1 MREEHEANRVQ
12 LEQCEILQD
21 KNDCNSCMEVF
32 LHHDIIISCHNCK
45 KSYHK
50 NCTDRKKKSRGRPPQ
65 KWICQ
70 ICIHS
75 NITLNSD
82 VSVDTSVVSNVT
94 VQDDQSI
101 ASHQETDAGNGYLFS
116 NFSIRTLSEFEY
128 FAGLGI
134 DGENIIPRMSAVSL
148 EYPIPQKFKE
158 QGTEAIKKYLAIRT
172 EKIELHNR
180 NIKEQAFK
188 EAEDFKKKSRGL
200 GQVQCPL
207 CSKTIAWGNI
217 VLHMTS
223 KRLCKNSKM

>member
-32 LHHDIIISCHNCK
+32 LHHDIIISCHNCN

-50 NCTDRKKKSRGRPPQ
+50 NCTDRKKKSRGRPPK

-75 NITLNSD
+75 NNTLNSD
-82 VSVDTSVVSNVT
+82 VSVDTSAVSNVT

-158 QGTEAIKKYLAIRT
+158 QGTEAIKKQGTVVMRT

-180 NIKEQAFK
+180 SIKEHAFK

-200 GQVQCPL
+200 QCL
-207 CSKTIAWGNI
+207 QINVKNIAENLI
-217 VLHMTS
+217 S
-223 KRLCKNSKM
+223 N